1 MKPGRTLFSCAAH
14 QEAKA
19 AQFKAEDLG
28 ATSIGGECPFDGILY
43 RTPYLVMPKMAIQAM
58 PMAWRRRLAAL
69 LEEAEAAG
77 LETPSYLVLRDAA
90 GGDPLGSAVQDERG
104 FIKIVRAPCD
114 PWAEYRHATLADV
127 QALAPKFTGGG
138 Q

>member
-1 MKPGRTLFSCAAH
+1 VKPRRTLFSRVAH

-28 ATSIGGECPFDGILY
+28 EAPIGDCPFDTILP

-58 PMAWRRRLAAL
+58 PMVWRQRLAAL

-77 LETPSYLVLRDAA
+77 LETPGYLVLRNAA
-90 GGDPLGSAVQDERG
+90 GDDPHGSALQDERTG

-114 PWAEYRHATLADV
+114 PWANYRHASHDDV
-127 QALAPKFTGGG
+127 RKLAPNFKGGAR
-138 Q
+138 